1 MPSALLLIRNEVL
14 PTIWAADVFKIDT
27 LHICGRN
34 RKAAECA
41 DRIQG
46 SVDFFKVNLVAGH
59 FFTRRSNS
67 APSQSGAV
75 HTPAVGT
82 VGCTVVAKDGEAGNP
97 CHSPYRLASRVVRG
111 IPHLSLAMR
120 HAAPGNASFHPF
132 LASRIIRAAMEID
145 KEKLRDF
152 VLWLWGIVEKLE
164 TDLLAHEVAFVIL
177 KASGQ
182 TPQLDELL
190 EHARKNPSPE
200 LAKRQQET
208 RETVERLLGEQ
219 NPGDALMRFL
229 QTWKPK
235 GPIN

>member
-1 MPSALLLIRNEVL
+1 
-14 PTIWAADVFKIDT
+14 
-27 LHICGRN
+27 
-34 RKAAECA
+34 
-41 DRIQG
+41 
-46 SVDFFKVNLVAGH
+46 
-59 FFTRRSNS
+59 
-67 APSQSGAV
+67 
-75 HTPAVGT
+75 
-82 VGCTVVAKDGEAGNP
+82 
-97 CHSPYRLASRVVRG
+97 
-111 IPHLSLAMR
+111 
-120 HAAPGNASFHPF
+120 
-132 LASRIIRAAMEID
+132 MEID